1 MELKQ
6 HILTESD
13 CFQSGRTITPKGVMV
28 HSLGVAQPD
37 PEVFVRLWNQP
48 GQEACVHA
56 LVHRGGVIQT
66 LPWTHRAWHAGSPR
80 NGGIS
85 ANNTHISFE
94 ICEPAG
100 HTYSGGTMV
109 GYDEEKN
116 DAYFAAVYQN
126 AVELT
131 AMLCQTYGLDPMG
144 DVLCHSEGFDRDI
157 ASNHADV
164 MHWFPKHGKS
174 MDTFRADVAAWLHR
188 EESDMTQEQFNV
200 MFANAMA
207 AYNGEVQKRPV
218 NPWAAEAWAQ
228 AGAQG
233 VFDGTR
239 PQAPLTREQAALVL
253 QRLELVQETKED

>member
-1 MELKQ
+1 MELIE

-13 CFQSGRTITPKGVMV
+13 CFKTGRTIKPKGIMV

-37 PEVFVRLWNQP
+37 PNVFLGLWNKSGAEP
-48 GQEACVHA
+48 CVHA

-66 LPWTHRAWHAGSPR
+66 LPWNHRAWHAGSPR

-100 HTYSGGTMV
+100 HTYDGGTMV
-109 GYDEEKN
+109 GYDVAKN
-116 DAYFAAVYQN
+116 AAYFEAVYGH
-126 AVELT
+126 AADLT
-131 AMLCQTYGLDPMG
+131 ATLCETYGLDPLG
-144 DVLCHSEGFDRDI
+144 DVVCHSEGFRLDI

-174 MDTFRADVAAWLHR
+174 MDTFRADVAARMHK
-188 EESDMTQEQFNV
+188 EEDAMTQVQFDAL
-200 MFANAMA
+200 FATAMA
-207 AYNGEVQKRPV
+207 AYTDGVNQKPAS
-218 NPWAAEAWAQ
+218 PWAAEAWAK

-233 VFDGTR
+233 IFDGTM
-239 PQAPLTREQAALVL
+239 PQAPMTREQAALVL
-253 QRLELVQETKED
+253 QRLGLVQEG